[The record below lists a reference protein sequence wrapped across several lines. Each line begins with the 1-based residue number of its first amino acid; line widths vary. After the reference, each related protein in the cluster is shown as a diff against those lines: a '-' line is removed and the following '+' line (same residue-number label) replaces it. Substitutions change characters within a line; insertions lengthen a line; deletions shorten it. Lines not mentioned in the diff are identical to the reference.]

1 MTNKQAFRAL
11 MAPYILPE
19 LTIEFLLTQ
28 QGLVANEVYNK
39 DTNQTA
45 LYNAVIDGLYQVKTL
60 TKEKDP
66 GSENTYD
73 VSKINDLINRYRR
86 KIGLEDLEEEEVYFI
101 DRTDEF

>member
-1 MTNKQAFRAL
+1 

-28 QGLVANEVYNK
+28 QGLVANEAY
-39 DTNQTA
+39 DQETDQTA

-73 VSKINDLINRYRR
+73 VDKIDDLIKRYKR
-86 KIGLEDLEEEEVYFI
+86 KLGMSEEEIEEIYFI
-101 DRTDEF
+101 DRTDEY

>member
-28 QGLVANEVYNK
+28 QELEAKEAY
-39 DTNQTA
+39 DQETDQTA

-73 VSKINDLINRYRR
+73 VDKIDDLIKRYKR
-86 KIGLEDLEEEEVYFI
+86 KLGMSEEEIEEIYFI
-101 DRTDEF
+101 DRTDEY

>member
-28 QGLVANEVYNK
+28 QGLEAKEEYEQET
-39 DTNQTA
+39 DQTA

-86 KIGLEDLEEEEVYFI
+86 KIGLEDLEEEEIYFI

>member
-28 QGLVANEVYNK
+28 QGLVANEEYNK

-73 VSKINDLINRYRR
+73 VNKINDLINRYRR

>member
-28 QGLVANEVYNK
+28 QGLEAKEAY
-39 DTNQTA
+39 DQETDQTA

-73 VSKINDLINRYRR
+73 VDKIDDLIKRYKR
-86 KIGLEDLEEEEVYFI
+86 KLGMSEEEIEEIYFI